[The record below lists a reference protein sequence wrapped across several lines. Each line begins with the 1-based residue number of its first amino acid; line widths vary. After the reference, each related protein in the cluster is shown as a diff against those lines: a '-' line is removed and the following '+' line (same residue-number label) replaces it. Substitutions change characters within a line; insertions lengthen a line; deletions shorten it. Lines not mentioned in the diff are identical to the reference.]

1 LLNNTKYSLAF
12 TLTAD
17 NYDSG
22 HFLYKVNVMD
32 ISKQSQ
38 IQPQS
43 SKPNHGQTVS
53 QVAQDK
59 SSETSKSGHGQEVSA
74 VARKATASETSRQ
87 MMNSSILAAQEKVSI
102 DSGNK
107 SMTLLYKAAIEAINK
122 ELSPSSGDNVIQK
135 NADSNVDYSPE
146 ATAERIVSF
155 ATQFFPL
162 HQERNKGMDLDEQ
175 LESFMGIIGGAIDQG
190 FNEAKDILK
199 GLQVLKGDIETGVN
213 STYDLVQKGL
223 QDFRA
228 KIIPPK
234 A

>member
-1 LLNNTKYSLAF
+1 MHYFALAF

-17 NYDSG
+17 SYDIAHS
-22 HFLYKVNVMD
+22 LYKVNVMD
-32 ISKQSQ
+32 INKQSQ
-38 IQPQS
+38 MQPQS
-43 SKPNHGQTVS
+43 GKLNHGQTVS

-59 SSETSKSGHGQEVSA
+59 SSETSKGAHGQEVSA

-102 DSGNK
+102 DSGDK
-107 SMTLLYKAAIEAINK
+107 SMTLLYKAAIDAINK
-122 ELSPSSGDNVIQK
+122 ELSPALGDNVIQK
-135 NADSNVDYSPE
+135 NAATNVDYSPE

-162 HQERNKGMDLDEQ
+162 HQERNKDMSLDEQ
-175 LESFMGIIGGAIDQG
+175 LESFMGIIGGAIDNG

-199 GLQVLKGDIETGVN
+199 GLQVLQGDIETGVN

-223 QDFRA
+223 QNFRD
-228 KIIPPK
+228 KIIPPQ